1 MGTGPGP
8 TGLRLIIAAVAL
20 LVLAPSGGWPAEL
33 SVTPN
38 EVIPGGIA
46 RVTLSGVCE
55 DAEGNIDG
63 QALRFFRTGP
73 EGPAI
78 SLIGIDLDAPQGER
92 VVAVQCKGWAGRTG
106 LHVRR
111 HEFPKEELTV
121 ADQYVRP
128 SAAEQARVAKEAE
141 RLNRLWAVASPERL
155 WRGEFQRP
163 AQGPLGA
170 AFGLRRVFNG
180 QPRSPHSGIDI
191 RASRGTPVV
200 AANTGCVVLRDD
212 LFFSGNTVVLDH
224 GLGLYTVYLHLSEY
238 RVSQGEIVKKG
249 QVIGLVGATGR
260 VTGPHLH
267 FSARLGGA
275 RVDPW
280 QLITEDFDG
289 SAASARSPDDSADD
303 VTRVRV
309 GPRSCKRGRA
319 ETRK

>member
-1 MGTGPGP
+1 MGTGRGP
-8 TGLRLIIAAVAL
+8 RGLIIAAVAL
-20 LVLAPSGGWPAEL
+20 LMLAPSGGCPAEL
-33 SVTPN
+33 SVTPD

-46 RVTLSGVCE
+46 RVTLSGACE
-55 DAEGNIDG
+55 HAEGDING
-63 QALRFFRTGP
+63 QALRFFRDGP
-73 EGPAI
+73 EGRVV
-78 SLIGIDLDAPQGER
+78 SLIGIDLDEPQGER
-92 VVAVQCKGWAGRTG
+92 VVAVRCNGWAGRAG
-106 LHVRR
+106 LRVRR

-128 SAAEQARVAKEAE
+128 SPAEQARAAKEAS
-141 RLNRLWAVASPERL
+141 RLDRLWVAASPERL

-163 AQGPLGA
+163 AEGPLGT
-170 AFGLRRVFNG
+170 AFGLRRIFNG

-191 RASRGTPVV
+191 RARRGTPVV

-224 GLGLYTVYLHLSEY
+224 GLGLYTVYLHLSDY
-238 RVSQGEIVKKG
+238 RVSEDEVVEKG

-280 QLITEDFDG
+280 QLITEDFEG
-289 SAASARSPDDSADD
+289 SAASAESPDHSA
-303 VTRVRV
+303 
-309 GPRSCKRGRA
+309 
-319 ETRK
+319 E

>member
-1 MGTGPGP
+1 MGTGRGP
-8 TGLRLIIAAVAL
+8 TGLIIAAVAL
-20 LVLAPSGGWPAEL
+20 VMLVPSGGCPAEL
-33 SVTPN
+33 SVTPD

-46 RVTLSGVCE
+46 RVTLSGACE
-55 DAEGNIDG
+55 HPEGNIDG
-63 QALRFFRTGP
+63 QALRFFRTGS
-73 EGPAI
+73 EGRAI

-92 VVAVQCKGWAGRTG
+92 VVAVRCNGWAGRTG
-106 LHVRR
+106 LLVGG

-128 SAAEQARVAKEAE
+128 NPAEQARAAQEAK
-141 RLNRLWAVASPERL
+141 RLDRLWAAVSPERL

-163 AQGPLGA
+163 AQGPLGT
-170 AFGLRRVFNG
+170 AFGLRRIFNG
-180 QPRSPHSGIDI
+180 QPRSPHTGIDI
-191 RASRGTPVV
+191 RAKRGTPVV
-200 AANTGCVVLRDD
+200 AANTGCVVLRND

-224 GLGLYTVYLHLSEY
+224 GLGLYTAYLHLSEY
-238 RVSQGEIVKKG
+238 RVSDDELVEKG

-260 VTGPHLH
+260 ATGPHLH

-280 QLITEDFDG
+280 QLITEDFEG
-289 SAASARSPDDSADD
+289 SAASAESSGDSADD
-303 VTRVRV
+303 VACVRV